1 MRLYHGMR
9 RFSLLAPT
17 AVTLTLAALQER
29 FDALSAR
36 FGAQDWTLLGAL
48 ASERALPQSVI
59 EQLSPAPA
67 MPAAAWLKQAETA
80 GWVISAR
87 LQRSG
92 SLRPH
97 YSVHPDYEQL
107 VLRRLA
113 STGKLEEIA
122 RAMRTLLTVRSVSD
136 LTLSLQAGT
145 LSDFQRRYAARKRAP
160 ESGPSTRAEWLRRA
174 LCEPFDPVWLTQVWG
189 GDAERVASLV
199 LAECLIAPSAC
210 DELYAWLEQRSEAAG
225 AEADP
230 ELCAVL
236 YQHAIL
242 RGQLARVARLV
253 PLVSSEVRLAFA
265 VAARFAEGDLVDAHR
280 RLDQLL
286 SGARKRASIPD
297 CGGLAPLLALLLCS
311 RDSDAGRAA
320 AKRVLSVG
328 DGELVRGAQRA
339 LRTLLKHLSEAPEE
353 QRRLDV
359 HQLSPEI
366 GAWEILILALTVNLH
381 SADKW
386 ARANW
391 CQDVLRRAR
400 EWQRAGYEFLA
411 RQGFFLAQMLNEEH
425 FSQELRRLEFELV
438 LARSPR
444 ELVLWDLISTKPEW
458 QKALDALAQISEAK
472 PLDRAHGYRVAWY
485 VDMVRGELNR
495 PALQECRPAEG
506 WSEGRRATLSELHA
520 LYAELSPEDQ
530 RVLDCTREQ
539 HNGQRDFTPEAPE
552 ALIGHPR
559 VVNGL
564 RARAAV
570 EVARGTP
577 RIETREERGYVQVFV
592 EPAGAVLGVNV
603 VPESE
608 TRLLVYRVP
617 DGIFR
622 ASEALRGGTRIPKS
636 HERELLSVLGKLAES
651 VEVRSPELGS
661 ERAIVADPTP
671 CLRFAVHAGAWLV
684 QLGVRPFSEQG
695 RFFLAGV
702 GRASLSAYAG
712 GQRLRCERD
721 LKLERAQGLALRQ
734 ACPTLATPSDP
745 DEQSAFDTPDSWT
758 LGEEGVLSLLS
769 ELRDAALPCGL
780 EWPESGAMKLSAQ
793 ASSKTLHGRLRSDKG
808 WYLVTGGIRIDSVTE
823 VTLNELV
830 RAPALG
836 HGRFVRLESG
846 AYVEIEAR
854 IRRVIA
860 ALKAVNSA
868 PRPGAELRLPKSA
881 LFALGELSGADS
893 GFELDV
899 ESQSWLERVARLS
912 HREFTLPSGLRATL
926 RPYQIEGFRWLS
938 SLSELGLGACL
949 ADDMG
954 LGKTIQI
961 LALLS
966 ARVGEAHGPTLVVAP
981 TSVCGNWMA
990 EIIRFA
996 PTLKA
1001 IEYVGKE
1008 RAARLPASAS
1018 GAGSDSVVV
1027 CSYTLLQ
1034 QDQAELSAL
1043 RWGTVVL
1050 DEAQFIKNPQSLRAK
1065 AAYSLSAEQRIA
1077 ATGTPVENHLGDL
1090 WGIFRFLN
1098 PGLLGDW
1105 QHFKH
1110 TFLMPVERDAGRES
1124 TELLQKLVRPF
1135 LLRRLKKDVLSD
1147 LPPLTEVQHDVHWS
1161 EDESLRYALLRKQ
1174 IHDKLYTVHGK
1185 RNNKLEVLAEIM
1197 RLRRF
1202 CCHPVLVFP
1211 DAPRECSK
1219 IDAFLDLV
1227 EELRE
1232 NRHRALVFSQ
1242 FVDFLALVRE
1252 QLDERQIRYEYLDGS
1267 TPQAERQARVAA
1279 FQEGDAPLFLIS
1291 LKAGGFGLNLT
1302 AADYVIHLDPWW
1314 NPAVQAQATDR
1325 AHRIGQER
1333 PVTVYRLI
1341 TRDSIEDSI
1350 VKMHASKRELAGA
1363 LLDDGD
1369 AIAGI
1374 GADELIELVTESL
1387 RQPA

>member
-1 MRLYHGMR
+1 M
-9 RFSLLAPT
+9 
-17 AVTLTLAALQER
+17 TLTPAALPER
-29 FDALSAR
+29 FLALGAELS
-36 FGAQDWTLLGAL
+36 AQDWTLLGAL
-48 ASERALPQSVI
+48 ATEQALPQSVI

-67 MPAAAWLKQAETA
+67 MPAAAWLKRAQTA
-80 GWVISAR
+80 GWVVSTR
-87 LQRSG
+87 LQRQG
-92 SLRPH
+92 SLKPH
-97 YSVHPDYEQL
+97 FSVHPDYEQL

-113 STGKLEEIA
+113 QTGELDQIA
-122 RAMRTLLTVRSVSD
+122 AAMRTLLTVRSVSD
-136 LTLSLQAGT
+136 LTLALQAGK
-145 LSDFQRRYAARKRAP
+145 LGDFQRRYAARKRAP
-160 ESGPSTRAEWLRRA
+160 ESGPSTRAEWLRRS
-174 LCEPFDPVWLTQVWG
+174 LCEPFDPVWLARVWRT
-189 GDAERVASLV
+189 DAQRVGSLV
-199 LAECLIAPSAC
+199 LAECLIGPTAC
-210 DELYAWLEQRSEAAG
+210 DELYAWLEQQSDAEG

-236 YQHAIL
+236 YQHAVL
-242 RGQLARVARLV
+242 RGQLARVPRLV
-253 PLVSSEVRLAFA
+253 PRVSSAIRGALA
-265 VAARFAEGDLVDAHR
+265 VATRFAEGDLADAQR
-280 RLDQLL
+280 RLDQLF
-286 SGARKRASIPD
+286 SGSTKREAIPD
-297 CGGLAPLLALLLCS
+297 CGSLAPLLALLACS
-311 RDSDAGRAA
+311 RGTDAGRAA
-320 AKRVLSVG
+320 AKRILNAS
-328 DGELVRGAQRA
+328 DAEPARGAQRA
-339 LRTLLKHLSEAPEE
+339 LRILLRHLSEAPEE

-359 HQLSPEI
+359 HQLSPDI
-366 GAWEILILALTVNLH
+366 GAWELLILALTVNLH

-400 EWQRAGYEFLA
+400 DWQRAGYGFLA
-411 RQGFFLAQMLNEEH
+411 RQAFFLAQMLNEEH
-425 FSQELRRLEFELV
+425 FSQELRRLELV
-438 LARSPR
+438 LELQRLPR

-458 QKALDALAQISEAK
+458 QKALDALAQISESK

-485 VDMVRGELNR
+485 VDMVRGELSR

-506 WSEGRRATLSELHA
+506 WSEGRRATLAELHA
-520 LYAELSPEDQ
+520 LYAELPSEDQ

-539 HNGQRDFTPEAPE
+539 HKGQRDFTPEAPE

-564 RARAAV
+564 RARAPI
-570 EVARGTP
+570 EVLRGTP

-592 EPAGAVLGVNV
+592 EPAGAALGINV
-603 VPESE
+603 VAESE

-617 DGIFR
+617 EGIFR

-661 ERAIVADPTP
+661 ERTIVADATP
-671 CLRFAVHAGAWLV
+671 CVRFAVHAGAWLV

-702 GRASLSAYAG
+702 GRTSLSAYSA

-721 LKLERAQGLALRQ
+721 LELERDKNLALRQ
-734 ACPTLATPSDP
+734 ACPTLASPPDP

-758 LGEEGVLSLLS
+758 LGEEGVLQLLS
-769 ELRDAALPCGL
+769 ELRDAALPCAL
-780 EWPESGAMKLSAQ
+780 EWPESGGMKLSAH
-793 ASSKTLHGRLRSDKG
+793 ASSTTLHGRLRSDKG
-808 WYLVTGGIRIDSVTE
+808 WYLVTGGMRLDSVTE

-830 RAPALG
+830 RAPSLG
-836 HGRFVRLESG
+836 QGRFVRLENG

-860 ALKAVNSA
+860 ALRAVNSA

-881 LFALGELSGADS
+881 LFALGELNGPHS

-912 HREFTLPSGLRATL
+912 RKEFALPSSLRATL
-926 RPYQIEGFRWLS
+926 RPYQVEGYRWLS

-961 LALLS
+961 LTLLLS
-966 ARVGEAHGPTLVVAP
+966 RVAEAHGPTLVVAP
-981 TSVCGNWMA
+981 TSVCGNWVA
-990 EIIRFA
+990 EITRFA

-1008 RAARLPASAS
+1008 RAKQLTSMSDEASSA
-1018 GAGSDSVVV
+1018 SVVV

-1043 RWGTVVL
+1043 SWGTVVL
-1050 DEAQFIKNPQSLRAK
+1050 DEAQFIKNPLSLRAK
-1065 AAYSLSAEQRIA
+1065 AAYSLSAKQRIA
-1077 ATGTPVENHLGDL
+1077 ATGTPVENHLGDV

-1124 TELLQKLVRPF
+1124 TELLQKLLRPF
-1135 LLRRLKKDVLSD
+1135 LLRRLKRDVLSD

-1174 IHDKLYTVHGK
+1174 IHQKLYTVHGK

-1211 DAPRECSK
+1211 DAPRQCSK

-1232 NRHRALVFSQ
+1232 NQHRALVFSQ

-1252 QLDERQIRYEYLDGS
+1252 HLDERQIRYEYLDGS
-1267 TPQAERQARVAA
+1267 TPQAQRQARVAA

-1314 NPAVQAQATDR
+1314 NPAVQAQASDR

-1369 AIAGI
+1369 AIASI
-1374 GADELIELVTESL
+1374 SSDELIELLTESL
-1387 RQPA
+1387 SQPA

>member
-1 MRLYHGMR
+1 MRSI
-9 RFSLLAPT
+9 SLLAPS
-17 AVTLTLAALQER
+17 AVTRTLAALQEK
-29 FDALSAR
+29 FSALSAG
-36 FGAQDWTLLGAL
+36 FSVQDWTLLGAL
-48 ASERALPQSVI
+48 ASEQALPQSVI

-67 MPAAAWLKQAETA
+67 MPAAAWLKRAETA
-80 GWVISAR
+80 GWVVSAR

-92 SLRPH
+92 SLKPH
-97 YSVHPDYEQL
+97 FSVHPDYEQL
-107 VLRRLA
+107 VLRTLA
-113 STGKLEEIA
+113 STGQLDEIA
-122 RAMRTLLTVRSVSD
+122 AVMRRLLTVRSVSD
-136 LTLSLQAGT
+136 LTLALQAGK
-145 LSDFQRRYAARKRAP
+145 LDDFQRRYAGRKRAP
-160 ESGPSTRAEWLRRA
+160 ESGPSTRAEWLRRS
-174 LCEPFDPVWLTQVWG
+174 LCEPFDAAWLMRAWG
-189 GDAERVASLV
+189 GDAEPVLRLV
-199 LAECLIAPSAC
+199 LAECLIGPVAC
-210 DELYAWLEQRSEAAG
+210 DEPYAWLEQRAETAG
-225 AEADP
+225 PEADP
-230 ELCAVL
+230 ETSAVL
-236 YQHAIL
+236 YQHAVL
-242 RGQLARVARLV
+242 RGTLNRVPRLV
-253 PLVSSEVRLAFA
+253 PLVSSPVRAAFA
-265 VAARFAEGDLVDAHR
+265 AAVRFAEGNLADAQR
-280 RLDQLL
+280 NLDQLL
-286 SGARKRASIPD
+286 SGSSKRQAIPD
-297 CGGLAPLLALLLCS
+297 CGGLAPLLALLACA
-311 RDSDAGRAA
+311 RDTDAGRVA
-320 AKRVLSVG
+320 AKRILSAS
-328 DGELVRGAQRA
+328 DSELSRGAQRA
-339 LRTLLKHLSEAPEE
+339 LRTLLRHLSEAPEE

-359 HQLSPEI
+359 HQLSRDI
-366 GAWEILILALTVNLH
+366 GAWELLILALTVSLH
-381 SADKW
+381 SVDKW

-400 EWQRAGYEFLA
+400 EWQRGGYEFLA
-411 RQGFFLAQMLNEEH
+411 RQGYFLAQILNEEH
-425 FSQELRRLEFELV
+425 FAQELARLQLKLSLE
-438 LARSPR
+438 RSAR

-458 QKALDALAQISEAK
+458 QKALDALAQISDDK

-506 WSEGRRATLSELHA
+506 WSEGRRATLAELHA
-520 LYAELSPEDQ
+520 LYAELPAEDQ

-559 VVNGL
+559 VVNGM
-564 RARAAV
+564 RARAPV
-570 EVARGTP
+570 EVTRGTP

-592 EPAGAVLGVNV
+592 EPAEATLGINV

-617 DGIFR
+617 EGIFR

-636 HERELLSVLGKLAES
+636 HEPQLLSVLGKLAES

-661 ERAIVADPTP
+661 EHSVVADPTP
-671 CLRFAVHAGAWLV
+671 CVRFAVHAGAWLV

-702 GRASLSAYAG
+702 GRASLSAYSG
-712 GQRLRCERD
+712 GRRLRCERD
-721 LKLERAQGLALRQ
+721 LKLERDRNLALRQ
-734 ACPTLATPSDP
+734 ACPTLANAPAP
-745 DEQSAFDTPDSWT
+745 DEQSPFDTPDSWT
-758 LGEEGVLSLLS
+758 LGEEGVLNLLS
-769 ELRDAALPCGL
+769 ELRDAALPCAL
-780 EWPESGAMKLSAQ
+780 EWPESGGMKLSAHV
-793 ASSKTLHGRLRSDKG
+793 SSKTLHGRLRSDKG
-808 WYLVTGGIRIDSVTE
+808 WYLVTGGMRLDSVNE
-823 VTLNELV
+823 LTLNELV
-830 RAPALG
+830 RAPMLG
-836 HGRFVRLESG
+836 NGRFVRLENG

-860 ALKAVNSA
+860 ALRAVNTA
-868 PRPGAELRLPKSA
+868 PRAGAELRLSKSA
-881 LFALGELSGADS
+881 LYALGELNAPES
-893 GFELDV
+893 GFQLDV
-899 ESQSWLERVARLS
+899 ESQGWLERVARLS
-912 HREFTLPSGLRATL
+912 HKEFEVPSELRATL
-926 RPYQIEGFRWLS
+926 RPYQVEGFRWLS
-938 SLSELGLGACL
+938 ALSELGLGACL

-954 LGKTIQI
+954 LGKTVQI
-961 LALLS
+961 LALLL
-966 ARVGEAHGPTLVVAP
+966 ARAAEGQGPALVVAP
-981 TSVCGNWMA
+981 TSVCGNWIA
-990 EIIRFA
+990 EIARFA
-996 PTLKA
+996 PTLSA

-1008 RAARLPASAS
+1008 RGARLSSLSEQS
-1018 GAGSDSVVV
+1018 GSSSVVV

-1043 RWGTVVL
+1043 NFGTVVL

-1065 AAYSLSAEQRIA
+1065 AAYSLRAKQRIA
-1077 ATGTPVENHLGDL
+1077 ATGTPVENHLGDI

-1124 TELLQKLVRPF
+1124 TELLQKLLRPF
-1135 LLRRLKKDVLSD
+1135 LLRRLKRDVLSD

-1174 IHDKLYTVHGK
+1174 IHQKLYTVHGK

-1219 IDAFLDLV
+1219 IDAFLSLV

-1232 NRHRALVFSQ
+1232 NQHRALVFSQ

-1252 QLDERQIRYEYLDGS
+1252 HLDERQIRYEYLDGS

-1302 AADYVIHLDPWW
+1302 AADYVIHMDPWW

-1333 PVTVYRLI
+1333 PVTVYRLV

-1363 LLDDGD
+1363 LLDGGD

-1374 GADELIELVTESL
+1374 DADELMQLVSESL

>member
-1 MRLYHGMR
+1 MTTR
-9 RFSLLAPT
+9 
-17 AVTLTLAALQER
+17 TLAALQER
-29 FDALSAR
+29 FDSLSA
-36 FGAQDWTLLGAL
+36 GLVEQDWTLLGAL
-48 ASERALPQSVI
+48 AIEQALPQSVI

-67 MPAAAWLKQAETA
+67 VSAVAWLKRAETA
-80 GWVISAR
+80 GWVVSAR
-87 LQRSG
+87 RERSG
-92 SLRPH
+92 SLKP
-97 YSVHPDYEQL
+97 YFSVHPDYEQL

-113 STGKLEEIA
+113 STGELAPIA
-122 RAMRTLLTVRSVSD
+122 SVMRSLLTIRSVSD
-136 LTLSLQAGT
+136 LTLALQTAKLG
-145 LSDFQRRYAARKRAP
+145 DFLRRYAARKRAP
-160 ESGPSTRAEWLRRA
+160 EAGPSTRAEWLRRS
-174 LCEPFDPVWLTQVWG
+174 LCEPFDPAWLTRVWG
-189 GDAERVASLV
+189 ADAQEAAGLV
-199 LAECLIAPSAC
+199 LQECLIGPTAC
-210 DELYAWLEQRSEAAG
+210 DELYGWLDQQQEAAG
-225 AEADP
+225 AASDP
-230 ELCAVL
+230 GLSATL

-242 RGQLARVARLV
+242 RGTLSRVPRLV
-253 PLVSSEVRLAFA
+253 PLVSSEVREALAA
-265 VAARFAEGDLVDAHR
+265 AARFAEGDLADAHR

-286 SGARKRASIPD
+286 SGSQKRGSLPD

-320 AKRVLSVG
+320 AKRVLNASE
-328 DGELVRGAQRA
+328 GELARGAQRA
-339 LRTLLKHLSEAPEE
+339 MRILFRHLSEASEE

-366 GAWEILILALTVNLH
+366 GAWEFLILALTVNLH
-381 SADKW
+381 SPDKW

-400 EWQRAGYEFLA
+400 DWQRAGYEYLA
-411 RQGFFLAQMLNEEH
+411 RQGLFLAQMLNEEH
-425 FSQELRRLEFELV
+425 FAQELSRLELDLRLE
-438 LARSPR
+438 RSPR
-444 ELVLWDLISTKPEW
+444 ELVLWDLISTKAEW
-458 QKALDALAQISEAK
+458 QKALDALAQISESK
-472 PLDRAHGYRVAWY
+472 PLERAFGYRVAWY

-495 PALQECRPAEG
+495 PALQECRPSEG
-506 WSEGRRATLSELHA
+506 WSEGRRVTLAELHA
-520 LYAELSPEDQ
+520 LYAELPVEDQ
-530 RVLDCTREQ
+530 RVLDCTREV
-539 HNGQRDFTPEAPE
+539 HNGQRDFSPEAPE

-564 RARAAV
+564 RARAPI
-570 EVARGTP
+570 EVSRGTP

-592 EPAGAVLGVNV
+592 EPPGALLGINV
-603 VPESE
+603 IPESE

-617 DGIFR
+617 EAIFR
-622 ASEALRGGTRIPKS
+622 ASEAVRGGARIPKS

-661 ERAIVADPTP
+661 EKNLVADPMP
-671 CLRFAVHAGAWLV
+671 CIRFAVHAGAWLV

-702 GRASLSAYAG
+702 GRASQSAYAA

-721 LKLERAQGLALRQ
+721 LKLERDLNLALRR
-734 ACPTLATPSDP
+734 ACPTLASPPDP
-745 DEQSAFDTPDSWT
+745 DDQSPFDTPDSWT
-758 LGEEGVLSLLS
+758 LGEEGVLQLLS
-769 ELRDAALPCGL
+769 ELRDAALPCAL
-780 EWPESGAMKLSAQ
+780 EWPESGGMKLSAH

-808 WYLVTGGIRIDSVTE
+808 WYLVTGGVRIDSLTE
-823 VTLNELV
+823 VTFNELV
-830 RAPALG
+830 RAEGLG
-836 HGRFVRLESG
+836 QGRFVRLENG
-846 AYVEIEAR
+846 AYIEIEAR
-854 IRRVIA
+854 IRKVIA

-868 PRPGAELRLPKSA
+868 PRPGSELRLPKSA
-881 LFALGELSGADS
+881 LFALSELNAPDS

-912 HREFTLPSGLRATL
+912 QLSHTQFPLPSTLRAEL
-926 RPYQIEGFRWLS
+926 RPYQVEGYRWLS

-961 LALLS
+961 LALLL
-966 ARVGEAHGPTLVVAP
+966 ARVADAHGPTLVVAP
-981 TSVCGNWMA
+981 TSVCGNWVA
-990 EIIRFA
+990 EIARFA
-996 PTLKA
+996 PSLSVR
-1001 IEYVGKE
+1001 EYLGKE
-1008 RAARLPASAS
+1008 RALQLSALSALPDQESSAC
-1018 GAGSDSVVV
+1018 VVV

-1034 QDQAELSAL
+1034 QDQVELSAL
-1043 RWGTVVL
+1043 NFGMVVL

-1065 AAYSLSAEQRIA
+1065 AAYSLNAKQRVA

-1105 QHFKH
+1105 PHFKR

-1135 LLRRLKKDVLSD
+1135 LLRRLKRDVLSD
-1147 LPPLTEVQHDVHWS
+1147 LPPLTEVQHDVQLS
-1161 EDESLRYALLRKQ
+1161 ADESLRYALLRKQ
-1174 IHDKLYTVHGK
+1174 IHQKLYTVHGK
-1185 RNNKLEVLAEIM
+1185 RNNKLEVLSEIM

-1202 CCHPVLVFP
+1202 CCHPMLVFP

-1219 IDAFLDLV
+1219 IEVFLDLV

-1232 NRHRALVFSQ
+1232 NQHRALVFSQ

-1252 QLDERQIRYEYLDGS
+1252 HLDERQIRYEYLDGS
-1267 TPQAERQARVAA
+1267 TPQADRQARVAA
-1279 FQEGDAPLFLIS
+1279 FQTGDAPLFLIS

-1333 PVTVYRLI
+1333 PVTVYRLV
-1341 TRDSIEDSI
+1341 TRDSIEESI

-1374 GADELIELVTESL
+1374 SADELVELLTESL

>member
-1 MRLYHGMR
+1 
-9 RFSLLAPT
+9 
-17 AVTLTLAALQER
+17 VTRALAALQER
-29 FDALSAR
+29 FSALSA
-36 FGAQDWTLLGAL
+36 GLSVQDWTLLGAL
-48 ASERALPQSVI
+48 ASEQALPQSVL

-67 MPAAAWLKQAETA
+67 MPAAAWLKRAETA
-80 GWVISAR
+80 GWVIAVR

-92 SLRPH
+92 SLKPH
-97 YSVHPDYEQL
+97 FSVHPDYEQL

-113 STGKLEEIA
+113 STHELSEIGA
-122 RAMRTLLTVRSVSD
+122 AMRRLLTVRSVSD
-136 LTLSLQAGT
+136 LTLALQAGK
-145 LSDFQRRYAARKRAP
+145 LGEFQRRYAARKRGP
-160 ESGPSTRAEWLRRA
+160 ESGPSTRAEWLRRC
-174 LCEPFDPVWLTQVWG
+174 LCEPFDPAWLMQIWG
-189 GDAERVASLV
+189 ADAERAATLV
-199 LAECLIAPSAC
+199 LAECLTEPAAC
-210 DELYAWLEQRSEAAG
+210 DALYAWLEQRSEAAG
-225 AEADP
+225 QEADP

-236 YQHAIL
+236 YQHAML
-242 RGQLARVARLV
+242 RGTLDRVPRLV
-253 PLVSSEVRLAFA
+253 PLVSSEVRVAFA
-265 VAARFAEGDLVDAHR
+265 AAARFAEGDLADAQR
-280 RLDQLL
+280 KLDQLL
-286 SGARKRASIPD
+286 ARKREALPD

-311 RDSDAGRAA
+311 RDSDAGRTA
-320 AKRVLSVG
+320 AKRILSAS
-328 DGELVRGAQRA
+328 DSELSRGAQRG
-339 LRTLLKHLSEAPEE
+339 LRILLRHLSEAPEE

-359 HQLSPEI
+359 HQLSREI
-366 GAWEILILALTVNLH
+366 GAWELLILALTVSLH
-381 SADKW
+381 SVDKW

-400 EWQRAGYEFLA
+400 DWQRAGYEFLA
-411 RQGFFLAQMLNEEH
+411 RQAYFLAQILNEEH
-425 FSQELRRLEFELV
+425 FAQELSRLQFELS
-438 LARSPR
+438 LERSPR

-458 QKALDALAQISEAK
+458 QKALDALAQISDTK
-472 PLDRAHGYRVAWY
+472 PQDRAHGYRVAWY
-485 VDMVRGELNR
+485 VDMVHGELNR

-506 WSEGRRATLSELHA
+506 WSEGRRATLAELHA
-520 LYAELSPEDQ
+520 LYAELPAEDQ

-539 HNGQRDFTPEAPE
+539 HNGQRDFTPEAAE

-564 RARAAV
+564 RARAPV
-570 EVARGTP
+570 EVSRGTP
-577 RIETREERGYVQVFV
+577 RIETREERGYLQVFV
-592 EPAGAVLGVNV
+592 EPAGAVLGINV

-608 TRLLVYRVP
+608 TRLVVYRVP
-617 DGIFR
+617 EGIFR

-651 VEVRSPELGS
+651 VEVRSAELGS
-661 ERAIVADPTP
+661 EQSIAADPTP

-712 GQRLRCERD
+712 GRRLRCERD
-721 LKLERAQGLALRQ
+721 LQLERDKNIALCQ
-734 ACPTLATPSDP
+734 ACPTLAAPPDP
-745 DEQSAFDTPDSWT
+745 DEQSPFDTPDSWT
-758 LGEEGVLSLLS
+758 LGEEGVLQLLS
-769 ELRDAALPCGL
+769 ELRDAALPCAL
-780 EWPESGAMKLSAQ
+780 EWPESGGMKLSAH

-808 WYLVTGGIRIDSVTE
+808 WYLVTGGLRIDSLTE
-823 VTLNELV
+823 VTLNELL

-836 HGRFVRLESG
+836 NGRFVRLENG

-860 ALKAVNSA
+860 ALRAVNSA
-868 PRPGAELRLPKSA
+868 PRAGAELRLPKSA
-881 LFALGELSGADS
+881 LHALSELNTPDS
-893 GFELDV
+893 GFQLDV
-899 ESQSWLERVARLS
+899 ESQSWLERVGRLA
-912 HREFTLPSGLRATL
+912 HKEFAVPSELRATL
-926 RPYQIEGFRWLS
+926 RPYQVEGYRWLS
-938 SLSELGLGACL
+938 ALSELGLGACL

-954 LGKTIQI
+954 LGKTVQI
-961 LALLS
+961 LALLL
-966 ARVGEAHGPTLVVAP
+966 ARVAEAQGPTLVVAP
-981 TSVCGNWMA
+981 TSVCGNWLA
-990 EIIRFA
+990 EVARFA
-996 PTLKA
+996 PTLSA

-1008 RAARLPASAS
+1008 RASRLAALSDGSSSA
-1018 GAGSDSVVV
+1018 SVVV

-1034 QDQAELSAL
+1034 QDQAELGAL
-1043 RWGTVVL
+1043 GWGMVVL

-1065 AAYSLSAEQRIA
+1065 AAYSLTAKQRIA
-1077 ATGTPVENHLGDL
+1077 ATGTPVENHLGDV

-1124 TELLQKLVRPF
+1124 TELLQKLLRPF
-1135 LLRRLKKDVLSD
+1135 LLRRLKRDVLSD
-1147 LPPLTEVQHDVHWS
+1147 LPPLTEVQHDVQLS
-1161 EDESLRYALLRKQ
+1161 EDESIRYALLRKQ
-1174 IHDKLYTVHGK
+1174 IHQKLYTVHGK

-1232 NRHRALVFSQ
+1232 NQHRALVFSQ

-1252 QLDERQIRYEYLDGS
+1252 HLDERQIRYEYLDGS

-1279 FQEGDAPLFLIS
+1279 FQEGSAPLFLIS

-1333 PVTVYRLI
+1333 PVTVYRLV

-1363 LLDDGD
+1363 LLDDG
-1369 AIAGI
+1369 AAVAGVS
-1374 GADELIELVTESL
+1374 ADELVELLTESL
-1387 RQPA
+1387 AQPA